1 MRVIGLISGTSAD
14 GIDAVLVD
22 ISGTLL
28 DLNVTLIASAMFPY
42 PDWLHEQILSV
53 IGGAALSMEALAA
66 LDDAIATQFAQ
77 AALNLQSDHAPA
89 DLIGSHGQTV
99 FHRPPVG
106 HTQRKPGNR
115 SLNSSDLEQPSAGSE
130 QTSVDLERPS
140 ISLHQRAIS
149 TTLSAEPHDE
159 SPPDAR
165 ALTPQ
170 FFPLGYS
177 FQLGRGDLI
186 AHLTEIT
193 TVNNFRAADIS
204 LQGHGAPLVSMMD
217 VCLFSHPTLT
227 RCAQNIGGIG
237 NLTYLPTKNSH
248 ETSPDDWFSGV
259 YGWDTGP
266 GNSLIDL
273 AVQHFSKG
281 EQHYDANG
289 EWASRGTP
297 CQTLVRRWLKQDF
310 FQMPPPKS
318 TGREEFGIDYLRE
331 CLWESKAYTL
341 SRSDVLATLTELTAA
356 SIAHSYHTF
365 LDHMPDQVLLS
376 GGGSKN
382 AYLRQRLQV
391 HLDPIPVL
399 TTDAIGVNS
408 DFKEAIAFAVLAYWR
423 YLGIPGNL
431 PSVTGAKGAIPL
443 GNIHRSPTVLRDN
456 IGCLSKPAD

>member
-1 MRVIGLISGTSAD
+1 VIGLISGTSAD

-28 DLNVTLIASAMFPY
+28 DLNVKLIASAMVPY

-66 LDDAIATQFAQ
+66 LDDAIARQFAH
-77 AALNLQSDHAPA
+77 AALAIQSGHAPA

-99 FHRPPVG
+99 FHRPPVRHPPRG
-106 HTQRKPGNR
+106 RREHEDDNEAQNSVQNSVVRPEHNPFSLDQHATSTLLNAERQAPLKP
-115 SLNSSDLEQPSAGSE
+115 DLQSP
-130 QTSVDLERPS
+130 T
-140 ISLHQRAIS
+140 HQ
-149 TTLSAEPHDE
+149 
-159 SPPDAR
+159 SP
-165 ALTPQ
+165 L
-170 FFPLGYS
+170 LGYS
-177 FQLGRGDLI
+177 LQLGRGDLI

-193 TVNNFRAADIS
+193 TINNFRAADIA
-204 LQGHGAPLVSMMD
+204 LGGHGAPLVSRID
-217 VCLFSHPTLT
+217 VCLFGHPTYT

-237 NLTYLPTKNSH
+237 NLTYLPAQKSQD
-248 ETSPDDWFSGV
+248 TSPDDWLSNIW
-259 YGWDTGP
+259 GWDTGP

-281 EQHYDANG
+281 EQHYDTNG
-289 EWASRGTP
+289 EWATRGTP

-399 TTDAIGVNS
+399 TTDEMGINS

-443 GNIHRSPTVLRDN
+443 GTIHRSPSILRDN
-456 IGCLSKPAD
+456 IGCPSKPAD

>member
-28 DLNVTLIASAMFPY
+28 DLNVTLVASGMFPY

-53 IGGAALSMEALAA
+53 IGGAALSMEALAT
-66 LDDAIATQFAQ
+66 LDDAIASQFAH
-77 AALNLQSDHAPA
+77 AALEIQSSHDPA

-106 HTQRKPGNR
+106 NSPVGNSSVGNPPVR
-115 SLNSSDLEQPSAGSE
+115 PPEPKADRETLNSVSREQNPFSLDQYA
-130 QTSVDLERPS
+130 TSTLLNAERQDP
-140 ISLHQRAIS
+140 
-149 TTLSAEPHDE
+149 
-159 SPPDAR
+159 PPDLASPTHQSP
-165 ALTPQ
+165 L
-170 FFPLGYS
+170 LGYS
-177 FQLGRGDLI
+177 LQLGRGDLI

-193 TVNNFRAADIS
+193 TINDFRAADIA
-204 LQGHGAPLVSMMD
+204 LGGHGAPLVSKID
-217 VCLFSHPTLT
+217 VCLFGHPTYI

-237 NLTYLPTKNSH
+237 NLTYLPAKNSH
-248 ETSPDDWFSGV
+248 EASPDDWFSGV

-318 TGREEFGIDYLRE
+318 TGREEFGIDYLRN

-356 SIAHSYHTF
+356 SIAHSYRTF
-365 LDHMPDQVLLS
+365 LDHMPDQILLS

-382 AYLRQRLQV
+382 TYLRQRLQV

-399 TTDAIGVNS
+399 TTDEVGINS

-443 GNIHRSPTVLRDN
+443 GNIHRSSNVLRDN